1 MLSENLKKYREKKGY
16 SKLKLARET
25 GLSNRCIEHIE
36 YEKAKNPR
44 IMTLKKI
51 SESLGVTVD
60 ELIK

>member
-1 MLSENLKKYREKKGY
+1 MLGENVKKYREKKGY

-25 GLSNRCIEHIE
+25 GLSARCIEHIE

-44 IMTLKKI
+44 IITLQKI
-51 SESLGVTVD
+51 AKSLDVPVE